1 MAKKTELPCYEVYT
15 VVGGEETV
23 HCTTFVRKIAQRMYY
38 RHCSWGSNPRV
49 RVDGQK
55 LTITEAD
62 NLMFGK
68 GA

>member
-1 MAKKTELPCYEVYT
+1 MGKKAELPCYEVYT

-23 HCTTFVRKIAQRMYY
+23 HCTTCVKAIARRMYL

-49 RVDGQK
+49 RVDGQE